1 MSNRLKSAGII
12 ALCALPLTACATTSF
27 VSSWK
32 APDVQSMQG
41 EGSKVVAVVM
51 HKNEAARRAAEDA
64 LAREITRRGG
74 QGVALYSLAPGAQP
88 DETAVKAALE
98 AAEIDAIVVLRP
110 VGSQQEVYS
119 TPTMYSGP
127 SYRGFYGGYYGY
139 GWGGAWGP
147 SEIRTNTIV
156 HVETLVYSVKQNKL
170 VWAGQTKTTNPQQVD
185 AFVRELAG
193 ATAKELRKQ
202 GIIG

>member
-1 MSNRLKSAGII
+1 MSNRLKFAVI

-32 APDVQSMQG
+32 APEAQPMKA
-41 EGSKVVAVVM
+41 EGSKVAAVVM

-74 QGVALYSLAPGAQP
+74 QGVPLYSLAPGEQP
-88 DETAVKAALE
+88 DEATVKAALDN
-98 AAEIDAIVVLRP
+98 AEVDVVVVLRP
-110 VGSQQEVYS
+110 VGSEQQVYS
-119 TPTMYSGP
+119 TPTMYAGP
-127 SYRGFYGGYYGY
+127 SYRGFWGGYYGY
-139 GWGGAWGP
+139 GWGGAWSA

-156 HVETLVYSVKQNKL
+156 HVETLVYSVKQNML

-185 AFVRELAG
+185 AFVRELAD
-193 ATAKELRKQ
+193 ATAKELKKL